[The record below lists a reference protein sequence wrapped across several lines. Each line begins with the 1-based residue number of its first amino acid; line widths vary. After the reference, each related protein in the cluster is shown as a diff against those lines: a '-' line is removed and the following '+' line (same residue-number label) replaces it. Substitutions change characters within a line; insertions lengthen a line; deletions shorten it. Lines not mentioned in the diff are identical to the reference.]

1 MINTINQNIE
11 IDQKILK
18 EIKEC
23 EYIWN
28 VKLLNITYFILI
40 IIILD
45 TKKIN

>member
-11 IDQKILK
+11 IDQNILN

-28 VKLLNITYFILI
+28 VKLIIYNILLYFIF
-40 IIILD
+40 LD